1 MSNAIPTGRPRPKQA
16 AELRSL
22 AEAERLRVRKA
33 KKRRAI
39 QRASDDKTMRVRISP
54 EGTKVA
60 QGEFLNGFLDH
71 ANITQACEE
80 AMIHRELYYS
90 WMKNDEE
97 FRRSYRLAKRL
108 WIDRVE
114 MNMIRRATEKDT
126 LAGIFILKHNRK
138 RYKEMM
144 GGKDAAAVPS
154 ELTPGIRAQLLERL
168 ERLAARERPALQV
181 GGVEVHEKPR
191 LLKGKGS
198 PNGQES

>member
-1 MSNAIPTGRPRPKQA
+1 M
-16 AELRSL
+16 
-22 AEAERLRVRKA
+22 
-33 KKRRAI
+33 
-39 QRASDDKTMRVRISP
+39 
-54 EGTKVA
+54 
-60 QGEFLNGFLDH
+60 NGFLDH

-181 GGVEVHEKPR
+181 GGVEVHNKPK

-198 PNGQES
+198 DHAEENR